1 MLRYTTLNR
10 RDVMKQALLLLNM
23 GGPNSIEEVELF
35 LHNMFSDK
43 NILPTNSATRALV
56 RKIIITKRLDDAKES
71 YAHLGGKSPLFGLTQ
86 VLIEKLRSRVDM
98 PIYAAMRYVPPFA
111 DVALRECKENGIE
124 ELLLFPL
131 YPQYSTTT
139 TLSSYE
145 DIVSRCEAMGYYPKI
160 TMLTCQYYDDM
171 DYIRANVEQIEKVI
185 QGKDVSEYDLLLSAH
200 GLPLSIIKSGDPY
213 QRQVEANVSAIRTL
227 LQTKGIHFKNVK
239 LVYQSKV
246 GNATWLEPNLVDVL
260 RNPLNRKV
268 LIYPLA
274 FTIDNSE
281 TLFELDI
288 EHREIAE
295 KIKYEDYIVAEC
307 MNSSDAFVD
316 LIVKYIKKNDEE
328 NKCTLFPCSDCRVCL
343 CCGAAREYDALYQKS
358 SQSLSLK

>member
-1 MLRYTTLNR
+1 MS
-10 RDVMKQALLLLNM
+10 QALFLLNM
-23 GGPNSIEEVELF
+23 GGPNSIDEVELF
-35 LHNMFSDK
+35 LYNMFSDK
-43 NILPTNSATRALV
+43 NILPTNPVTRALV

-71 YAHLGGKSPLFGLTQ
+71 YAHIGGKSPLADLTR
-86 VLIEKLRSRVDM
+86 VLISKLQTKVDM
-98 PIYAAMRYVPPFA
+98 PIYAAMRYVPSFA
-111 DVALRECKENGIE
+111 DIALRECQENGVE

-145 DIVSRCEAMGYYPKI
+145 DIVSRCEVMGYYPKI

-171 DYIRANVEQIEKVI
+171 DYIKANVEQIEKAI

-200 GLPLSIIKSGDPY
+200 GLPLSIIKAGDPY

-227 LQTKGIHFKNVK
+227 LEVKGIHFKNVK

>member
-1 MLRYTTLNR
+1 MSQSLF
-10 RDVMKQALLLLNM
+10 LLNM
-23 GGPNSIEEVELF
+23 GGPNSIDEVELF
-35 LHNMFSDK
+35 LYNMFSDK
-43 NILPTNSATRALV
+43 NILPTNPVTRALV

-71 YAHLGGKSPLFGLTQ
+71 YAHIGGKSPLADLTR
-86 VLIEKLRSRVDM
+86 VLISKLQTKVDM

-111 DVALRECKENGIE
+111 DVALKECKENGVD

-145 DIVSRCEAMGYYPKI
+145 DIISRCEAMEYYPKI
-160 TMLTCQYYDDM
+160 TVLTCQYYDDM
-171 DYIRANVEQIEKVI
+171 DYIRANVEQIEKAI
-185 QGKDVSEYDLLLSAH
+185 EGKDTLEYDLLLSAH
-200 GLPLSIIKSGDPY
+200 GLPLSIIKAGDPY

-227 LQTKGIHFKNVK
+227 LQTKGIYFKNVK

-288 EHREIAE
+288 EDREIAE

-307 MNSSDAFVD
+307 MNSGDAFVD
-316 LIVKYIKKNDEE
+316 LIVKYVKQNDEQ
-328 NKCTLFPCSDCRVCL
+328 NNTKPFPCSDCSACL
-343 CCGAAREYDALYQKS
+343 CCGAAKS
-358 SQSLSLK
+358 YEMLQEKIAKRLS